1 MMKRTLALLLLAL
14 FAAPAASETTLSI
27 VVQKR
32 GADVRAGVATLVAEE
47 WVLTSARL
55 TDAGS
60 GYVVSTGAGAQLMG
74 SLVAQD
80 ENADLALLS
89 VKGLAGIPAT
99 VAESASEAGRR
110 VHLLMPSGE
119 RREGMMHSPEERDGD
134 LLYRFTAIA
143 EEGEDGAPLM
153 NNCDQLMAVSQAPRR
168 RGRRNDALFGTSG
181 DLSTLTAFLTAQSVP
196 FAVAADPCPSMEDQL
211 AAAKEEQDRLES
223 EKEEIEQQATEAEEQ
238 NEERLAEIKAE
249 NEERLAEIEA
259 EKKRLD
265 EELDEMQGQV
275 DEKDGLKEQ
284 QEELEKRAEAERIKA
299 IEAEEQRLRER
310 RMMIVG
316 GSIVA
321 AILVALGIVVL
332 SRARTRKRTLAES
345 DKQLSA
351 ARSALVRTTATFPDL
366 VLDGRG
372 SNDEEVRI
380 KINGNALVR
389 AEDGQLIGRSAANA
403 DYVLNDESVSRRHA
417 RLRVEGDTLTIE
429 DAGSLNGTRLN
440 GVDLAQGQP
449 QPVAEGATL
458 ALGDITLVAHY
469 LPGEPPT

>member
-1 MMKRTLALLLLAL
+1 MMKRALAPLLLAL
-14 FAAPAASETTLSI
+14 VAAPAASETTFSI

-47 WVLTSARL
+47 SVLTSARL
-55 TDAGS
+55 MEAGS
-60 GYVVSTGAGAQLMG
+60 GYVLSTGTGAQLMG

-80 ENADLALLS
+80 EDADLALLS
-89 VKGLAGIPAT
+89 VKGLAGTPAT
-99 VAESASEAGRR
+99 VAEGVSEAGRR
-110 VHLLMPSGE
+110 VHLLLPSGK
-119 RREGMMHSPEERDGD
+119 RREGMMHSTDERDGN

-153 NNCDQLMAVSQAPRR
+153 NNCDQLVAVSQAPRR

-211 AAAKEEQDRLES
+211 AAAKKEQDRLES
-223 EKEEIEQQATEAEEQ
+223 EKEQIEQQATEAEQQ
-238 NEERLAEIKAE
+238 NEERLAEIEAA

-265 EELDEMQGQV
+265 EELEEMQRQV
-275 DEKDGLKEQ
+275 DEKDDLKEQ

-310 RMMIVG
+310 RMIFAG
-316 GSIVA
+316 GGILA
-321 AILVALGIVVL
+321 AILVVLGIVVF
-332 SRARTRKRTLAES
+332 SRARARKRNLAES
-345 DKQLSA
+345 DEQLSA
-351 ARSALVRTTATFPDL
+351 ARNALARSTATFPDV
-366 VLDGRG
+366 VLAGRG
-372 SNDEEVRI
+372 PGDMEVRI
-380 KINGNALVR
+380 KINGNALAR
-389 AEDGQLIGRSAANA
+389 SDGQLIGRSAANA

-417 RLRVEGDTLTIE
+417 RLQVAGDTLTIE
-429 DAGSLNGTRLN
+429 DSGSLNGTRLN
-440 GVDLAQGQP
+440 GVDLSQGQP

-458 ALGDITLVAHY
+458 ALGDVTLVAHY
-469 LPGEPPT
+469 LPENG